1 MSEAAQQSVESSR
14 ARSLANLR
22 PGIGRVGPNKY
33 TASIKQ
39 MVEKALHKVGG
50 VDYLAEQARAN
61 PVAFLGLVGKVLP
74 MQLQS
79 TDADGN
85 PLHLHLIAARVVSD
99 ELHVS
104 IQTTNVDTANTSV
117 STPPTIDGN
126 LLDAPLPSE

>member
-1 MSEAAQQSVESSR
+1 MAHAN
-14 ARSLANLR
+14 SLANLR
-22 PGIGRVGPNKY
+22 VGGGRAGMPSKFN
-33 TASIKQ
+33 TSIKQ
-39 MVEKALHKVGG
+39 MVERALHKAGG
-50 VDYLAEQARAN
+50 VEYLTEQARAN

-99 ELHVS
+99 ELQVS
-104 IQTTNVDTANTSV
+104 IRTTNVDTANTNV

-126 LLDAPLPSE
+126 LLDAPLPTE

>member
-1 MSEAAQQSVESSR
+1 MAHAN
-14 ARSLANLR
+14 SLANLR
-22 PGIGRVGPNKY
+22 VGGGRTPGIPNKLN
-33 TASIKQ
+33 ASIKQ

>member
-1 MSEAAQQSVESSR
+1 MPVA
-14 ARSLANLR
+14 ARSLANLERR
-22 PGIGRVGPNKY
+22 PHGRSTPNKIG
-33 TASIKQ
+33 ASIKE

-99 ELHVS
+99 ELQVS
-104 IQTTNVDTANTSV
+104 IQTSVSTQQSNTNV